1 MAEDFQS
8 KAAEMMK
15 KVLTVGIGTYFLTE
29 ESLKGLVSEFKLPK
43 EILSAVLES
52 AQKSKGEFL
61 KSLSREVMDR
71 VMQKVDPAQLLQ
83 EILAK
88 NEVELQ
94 IKINFK
100 PKKKTTQNSEP
111 EVEEE

>member
-1 MAEDFQS
+1 MAEDLQS

-29 ESLKGLVSEFKLPK
+29 ESLKSLVSEFKLPK

-52 AQKSKGEFL
+52 AHKSKGEFL
-61 KSLSREVMDR
+61 RSISKEIMDR
-71 VMQKVDPAQLLQ
+71 VMQKVDPTSLLE

-100 PKKKTTQNSEP
+100 PKHKGTHSSDSGT
-111 EVEEE
+111 